1 MANLAL
7 DEQETNYTIEATD
20 RKTVNVFSNDSV
32 TQRQMERLGI
42 APHRSDGYG
51 KFYTVDLS
59 QFSFGIRR
67 KRQISDEQ
75 RAALGARLAEYRSV
89 DTDEDEADGEEAR

>member
-7 DEQETNYTIEATD
+7 DEQETNYTVEATD
-20 RKTVNVFSNDSV
+20 RKIVNVFSNDIV

-42 APHRSDGYG
+42 NPHRSDGYG
-51 KFYTVDLS
+51 KFYTVDLT

-67 KRQISDEQ
+67 KRQVTEEQ
-75 RAALGARLAEYRSV
+75 RATTRERFAAYR
-89 DTDEDEADGEEAR
+89 DADEDDTEE

>member
-7 DEQETNYTIEATD
+7 DEQETNYTVEATD
-20 RKTVNVFSNDSV
+20 RKTVNVFSNDVV
-32 TQRQMERLGI
+32 TQRQIERLGI
-42 APHRSDGYG
+42 AAHRSDDYG

-67 KRQISDEQ
+67 KRKMSDEQ
-75 RAALGARLAEYRSV
+75 KAALGARLAEYRNS
-89 DTDEDEADGEEAR
+89 DEDDDDE